1 MKRIVGFL
9 FVLAL
14 IGLFALT
21 APNVAHAGSC
31 RSSYNFQGVRWVGT
45 GYVHV
50 VYNND
55 ARWAMNNL
63 TRPLEDPYHVDMV
76 LDDCG
81 NVVAQNPIGQG
92 IPATGSIP
100 EPDPMIAQLA
110 DRIAVLEQAV
120 NTQATQIASLQNQ
133 INPVAPEQGTMAE
146 VGTGGES
153 PRLVTFLSENLT
165 AVIVVGGLFGLL
177 AVAAAIAALVWYRRR
192 RERGTGLSNVT
203 VEDDPLSVTTDEPP
217 TAPWAG
223 GTGPVPP
230 PVFIVDADP
239 VD

>member
-1 MKRIVGFL
+1 MKRFALVSLLLALGL
-9 FVLAL
+9 LAL
-14 IGLFALT
+14 I

-31 RSSYNFQGVRWVGT
+31 RSSYNFQGVRWVGN

-55 ARWAMNNL
+55 SRWAMNNL
-63 TRPLEDPYHVDMV
+63 SRPNEDPYHVDMV

-100 EPDPMIAQLA
+100 EPDPMIALLA
-110 DRIAVLEQAV
+110 DRIAVLEQTA
-120 NTQATQIASLQNQ
+120 NTQATQIADLQAQ
-133 INPVAPEQGTMAE
+133 VLPATPEQGAMA
-146 VGTGGES
+146 GDGMGGGEV
-153 PRLVTFLSENLT
+153 PRLITFLSENLT

-177 AVAAAIAALVWYRRR
+177 AVAAAIAGLVWYRRR
-192 RERGTGLSNVT
+192 RERGPNPNIT
-203 VEDDPLSVTTDEPP
+203 VEDGPPVGIPNEPP